1 MLGIFQLDTSGIFL
15 FINDAFL
22 NIVGY
27 SRRELIGHPFRMLID
42 PDDWRAIESLRK
54 VFDTT
59 SIFNQEFPLKH
70 KDGHRIDAIIRA
82 ISIQLNDQRIING
95 FISDITEQKQMEN
108 ELRASEQR
116 YRTLAETA
124 RDLIILIARDG
135 QITYINSFAADYVG
149 LKSDQLIGQHYTMFF
164 PKESL
169 KSLSPAIDSV
179 FGTSTA
185 LRLEEKIRFSSK
197 EYWLSLS
204 IVPLIDSSGE
214 LTSVFI
220 LAKDISDLKKSELA
234 LQREKKLLE
243 KRVLQRTAS
252 LAASQD
258 RSRKLA
264 RQVVTAQE
272 VERRRVAR
280 ELHDQAGQ
288 ALISIKY
295 EMDLIYKDLN
305 IKSKPA
311 RQRFLKMMTLIDQT
325 TGQIREISQNLHPPI
340 LDIAGLN
347 LSIKEYCTELAKRTS
362 LVINYNGCELPGL
375 PDEIGINLFRILQ
388 ELLTNILKHSQATS
402 VTVQLDYRNEVIVFS
417 VKDNGRGIDNKSS
430 NKGLGLVGIHERVDI
445 LGGDLKIHS
454 LPGHGT
460 EITISIPWKSA
471 HIHSGQ
477 PDQDPV

>member
-1 MLGIFQLDTSGIFL
+1 
-15 FINDAFL
+15 
-22 NIVGY
+22 
-27 SRRELIGHPFRMLID
+27 
-42 PDDWRAIESLRK
+42 
-54 VFDTT
+54 
-59 SIFNQEFPLKH
+59 
-70 KDGHRIDAIIRA
+70 
-82 ISIQLNDQRIING
+82 
-95 FISDITEQKQMEN
+95 
-108 ELRASEQR
+108 
-116 YRTLAETA
+116 
-124 RDLIILIARDG
+124 
-135 QITYINSFAADYVG
+135 
-149 LKSDQLIGQHYTMFF
+149 LIGQNYTMFF

-169 KSLSPAIDSV
+169 RSLSPAIDSV

-185 LRLEEKIRFSSK
+185 LRLEEKIRFSSV

-204 IVPLIDSSGE
+204 IVPLFDSSGDV
-214 LTSVFI
+214 TSVFI

-234 LQREKKLLE
+234 LQKEKKLLE

-272 VERRRVAR
+272 QERRRVSR

-295 EMDLIYKDLN
+295 EMDLMYKDLN

-347 LSIKEYCTELAKRTS
+347 LSIKEYCTELATRTS
-362 LVINYNGCELPGL
+362 LVMNYNGCELPGL

-402 VTVQLDYRNEVIVFS
+402 VSVQLDYRNEVILFS

-454 LPGHGT
+454 LTGHGT

-477 PDQDPV
+477 PDQNPV